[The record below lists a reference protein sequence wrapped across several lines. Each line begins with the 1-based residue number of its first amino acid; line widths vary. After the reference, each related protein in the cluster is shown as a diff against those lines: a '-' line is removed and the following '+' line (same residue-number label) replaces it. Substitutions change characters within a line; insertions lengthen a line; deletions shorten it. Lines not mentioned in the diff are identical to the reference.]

1 MLSEI
6 AAAWAVRLGYVNVIR
21 YPAGYIAWVEHFPEQ
36 LTSADRS
43 HRLQPGEFFP
53 PCLLTASDRRRDF
66 AYLGIDQE
74 PADFFLADVRA
85 ELVLLTYYGEYCSQC
100 VKDLPLYARLFDMI
114 ENDPDLDVKMIGIG
128 VGNDQRSVL
137 RFQRAHNVPYPL
149 LADERR
155 IIFDSVGGGEVP
167 LLYLVRIMP
176 DARVKAVFFHE
187 GHLEDFEELLARIR
201 KEAGGG

>member
-1 MLSEI
+1 M
-6 AAAWAVRLGYVNVIR
+6 RLGYVNVIR

-36 LTSADRS
+36 QTSVDHS

-53 PCLLTASDRRRDF
+53 PCLLTASDRQRDF

-74 PADFFLADVRA
+74 SADFFLADVRA
-85 ELVLLTYYGEYCSQC
+85 DLVLLKYYGEYCSQC
-100 VKDLPLYARLFDMI
+100 VQDLPHYERLFTMI
-114 ENDPDLDVKMIGIG
+114 EDDTDLDMKMIGIG

-137 RFQRAHNVPYPL
+137 RFQRAHKVPYPL

-155 IIFDSVGGGEVP
+155 IIFNSVGGGEVP

-176 DARVKAVFFHE
+176 EARVKVVFFHE
-187 GHLEDFEELLARIR
+187 GHVEDMDGLFERIKTYDQSR
-201 KEAGGG
+201 